1 MKNLKAV
8 QVGEVYSIPAGDD
21 SMPHTFICYDYQ
33 GGLTVHV
40 GFTDRPG
47 FPIMD
52 ISEFP
57 SVYKDI
63 LDERDGGTII
73 NFIRESKGLTTLQ
86 DFNIQDENYALLTK
100 MYNELI
106 EKIKIRHSWEEVMS

>member
-1 MKNLKAV
+1 MKNLREV
-8 QVGEVYSIPAGDD
+8 QVGEVYSIPSGDG
-21 SMPHTFICYDYQ
+21 SMQHTFICYDYQ

-52 ISEFP
+52 AGEMP
-57 SVYKDI
+57 SVVNVYLAEKEDLI
-63 LDERDGGTII
+63 S
-73 NFIRESKGLTTLQ
+73 FIRGSKELTTLQ

-100 MYNELI
+100 MYSDLI
-106 EKIKIRHSWEEVMS
+106 DKIKAKHSWEEVMS